1 MSVTLEIRD
10 SIAILRI
17 DTPGKLNVLNTE
29 TMREIYNKL
38 EDIEQKAKVLV
49 IFGGEKA
56 FAAGDDLNEIAKLD
70 YEKAQTTE
78 FMDFKWDRV
87 LHTRIPVIAG
97 VKGYALGGGFEL
109 ALACDMIFAAENAV
123 FGFPEVN
130 LGLMPGFGGTQL
142 LTKIVGAK
150 TSKTITAKITKQG
163 STKNKVGIE
172 GNKLNLAQM
181 LLADIGANVQLPIR
195 PGSQSRLKINATM
208 LPAQDR

>member
-1 MSVTLEIRD
+1 MAVTLEIRD

-29 TMREIYNKL
+29 TMREVYNKL

-78 FMDFKWDRV
+78 FMDFKWERV
-87 LHTRIPVIAG
+87 LRTRIPVIAG

-142 LTKIVGAK
+142 LTKIVG
-150 TSKTITAKITKQG
+150 SKKASELIMTGDFITANQALELDIVNRIIETEKLEEEVINFAKRIAEKPLL
-163 STKNKVGIE
+163 SLLSIKSLAKVIS
-172 GNKLNLAQM
+172 
-181 LLADIGANVQLPIR
+181 I
-195 PGSQSRLKINATM
+195 
-208 LPAQDR
+208 